1 MRLQPHISMIHTH
14 LCTLGRILD
23 WFKHANLIIKIAS
36 INASGIS
43 LDQSEVEP
51 GSVERLRA
59 VNHRSF
65 IRVAIEML
73 LGVVSGLRDRIA
85 GAKKMFC
92 LLVILTRRGKKIHE
106 AIHLTDTDPRRAC
119 DSTWACTPKWVANA
133 KPSIA
138 RTTQERCMLEFEK
151 WHTRKCQNIKLKE
164 YILARLSFL
173 LDPPKIT
180 RTDRHHDCPSQY
192 QHHDPILWRMR
203 VRAPFEGTEG
213 LPR

>member
-1 MRLQPHISMIHTH
+1 MRLQPHIGTIHTH

-85 GAKKMFC
+85 GGKKMFC
-92 LLVILTRRGKKIHE
+92 LLSYIDKKRENCTMLFISQILIHE
-106 AIHLTDTDPRRAC
+106 GPAIRHEHARLNEWRTPNLALGQHRKGAC
-119 DSTWACTPKWVANA
+119 WESSYLRNA
-133 KPSIA
+133 K
-138 RTTQERCMLEFEK
+138 
-151 WHTRKCQNIKLKE
+151 QNIKLKSNL
-164 YILARLSFL
+164 Y
-173 LDPPKIT
+173 
-180 RTDRHHDCPSQY
+180 
-192 QHHDPILWRMR
+192 
-203 VRAPFEGTEG
+203 
-213 LPR
+213 

>member
-1 MRLQPHISMIHTH
+1 MIHTH

-85 GAKKMFC
+85 GAKKCFVSW
-92 LLVILTRRGKKIHE
+92 L
-106 AIHLTDTDPRRAC
+106 
-119 DSTWACTPKWVANA
+119 
-133 KPSIA
+133 
-138 RTTQERCMLEFEK
+138 
-151 WHTRKCQNIKLKE
+151 
-164 YILARLSFL
+164 Y
-173 LDPPKIT
+173 
-180 RTDRHHDCPSQY
+180 
-192 QHHDPILWRMR
+192 
-203 VRAPFEGTEG
+203 
-213 LPR
+213 

>member
-1 MRLQPHISMIHTH
+1 MRLQPHIGTIHTH

-73 LGVVSGLRDRIA
+73 LGVVSGLRYRIA
-85 GAKKMFC
+85 GGKNNVLSAKLHWQEEGKRCTMLFISQ
-92 LLVILTRRGKKIHE
+92 ILIHE
-106 AIHLTDTDPRRAC
+106 GPAIRH
-119 DSTWACTPKWVANA
+119 
-133 KPSIA
+133 
-138 RTTQERCMLEFEK
+138 E
-151 WHTRKCQNIKLKE
+151 H
-164 YILARLSFL
+164 ARLNEW
-173 LDPPKIT
+173 
-180 RTDRHHDCPSQY
+180 RTPNLALGQY
-192 QHHDPILWRMR
+192 RKGACWNLRNALWRK
-203 VRAPFEGTEG
+203 AKT
-213 LPR
+213 